1 MIPAWNAH
9 SNAHRSHL
17 IELKTG
23 LPSGGV
29 RAIFRR
35 SSRMLRLITVFC
47 LLLAVPVL
55 GILGSWLALDAQALA
70 ILQHQLQTVLPE
82 YAGASLLLSVCVAL
96 GVALVGGA
104 TAAAVSLFDF
114 PGRRFFE
121 WGLLLPMAMPAYV
134 AAYAYTDALQYSG
147 ALQVWLR
154 ELTGAQGALWP
165 DVRSLPGAVALFVLC
180 LYPYVYLLTRTALN
194 ERGVALMEAAR
205 MLGAGTLRR
214 VREVALPLARPAL
227 AAGVALALMET
238 LADYGVGAY
247 FGLTTLTTGVYK
259 AWLVMNDKTASAQL
273 ASVLLLAVAGL
284 LWLERRA
291 QAKLRFA
298 SSRSGALHSAEARP
312 LPLRGAAAWAV
323 VLLCALPIL
332 LGFVVPVGV
341 LLKLMWQEAL
351 YAELGL
357 PLARFAQWSL
367 SSLKLA
373 GLAALF
379 AVLLALVLAYLGRV
393 RDAGSALLGVSTR
406 IVSLGYAVPGAV
418 IAIGIL
424 LPLGWLQQH
433 VPQLGL
439 TAVVTGTITGL
450 MYAYLV
456 RFSGVALQSLEAGY
470 ARISPTV
477 DETARMLGASRAR
490 LFFELHAPLLARSA
504 WAAALLVFVDVMKE
518 LPATLVLRPFNSDT
532 LAVVAYQ
539 LARDERL
546 GEAALPSLAIV
557 LVGLIP
563 VIMLSRAMRR
573 G

>member
-1 MIPAWNAH
+1 
-9 SNAHRSHL
+9 
-17 IELKTG
+17 
-23 LPSGGV
+23 
-29 RAIFRR
+29 
-35 SSRMLRLITVFC
+35 MLRFVTLVC

-70 ILQHQLQTVLPE
+70 ILRHQLQTVLPE
-82 YAGASLLLSVCVAL
+82 YAQASLLLSLSVAL
-96 GVALVGGA
+96 GVALLGGA
-104 TAAAVSLFDF
+104 TAAAVSLFEF

-147 ALQVWLR
+147 ALQSWLR
-154 ELTGAQGALWP
+154 ELSGAQGALWP
-165 DVRSLPGAVALFVLC
+165 DVRSLPGAVMLFVLC

-259 AWLVMNDKTASAQL
+259 AWLVMNDKTAAAQL

-291 QAKLRFA
+291 QARLRFA
-298 SSRSGALHSAEARP
+298 SSRSGALHAAEARP
-312 LPLRGAAAWAV
+312 LPLKGGAALAAV
-323 VLLCALPIL
+323 ALCSLPIL
-332 LGFVVPVGV
+332 LGFVAPVWV
-341 LLKLMWQEAL
+341 LLRLLWQEAL
-351 YAELGL
+351 HNELGL
-357 PLARFAQWSL
+357 PLERFVQWSL
-367 SSLKLA
+367 ASLKLA
-373 GLAALF
+373 GLAALL
-379 AVLLALVLAYLGRV
+379 AVLLALVLAWLGRV
-393 RDAGSALLGVSTR
+393 GKGQQGGGAGLSLKLASRV
-406 IVSLGYAVPGAV
+406 VSLGYAVPGAV

-424 LPLGWLQQH
+424 LPLGWLQERW
-433 VPQLGL
+433 PQLGL
-439 TAVVTGTITGL
+439 PALMTGTVLGVL
-450 MYAYLV
+450 YAYLV

-477 DETARMLGASRAR
+477 DETARMLGATRAR
-490 LFFELHAPLLARSA
+490 LFLELHAPLLLRSA

-563 VIMLSRAMRR
+563 VIMLSRALRQGQR
-573 G
+573 